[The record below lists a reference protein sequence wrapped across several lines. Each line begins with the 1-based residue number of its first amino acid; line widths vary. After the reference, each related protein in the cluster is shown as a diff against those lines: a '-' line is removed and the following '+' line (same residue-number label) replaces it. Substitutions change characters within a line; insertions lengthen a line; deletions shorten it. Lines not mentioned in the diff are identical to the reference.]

1 MAKTNDSREIKRLL
15 CFILYVFYWQDLL
28 CSHHL
33 TTGAQALYYD
43 NQ

>member
-1 MAKTNDSREIKRLL
+1 MFYTVCLL
-15 CFILYVFYWQDLL
+15 LARPALF
-28 CSHHL
+28 HHL